1 MKNKITKNCW
11 VFMFSEIGLTE
22 DQMQKWHQIFESQH
36 PESHEDFLR
45 WLGISS
51 GEIAKIRANSK
62 L

>member
-1 MKNKITKNCW
+1 
-11 VFMFSEIGLTE
+11 MFSEIGLTE